1 MNRVKSLTIRRFGC
15 LLAGL
20 IVAML
25 SNIVLAQTPPEAA
38 ASATPAPMNW
48 TTAQD
53 HQNMLDQLGIKGAPA
68 RPEWDSGQAQLRQLR

>member
-1 MNRVKSLTIRRFGC
+1 
-15 LLAGL
+15 
-20 IVAML
+20 
-25 SNIVLAQTPPEAA
+25 VLAQTPPEAA